1 MVDDWIPQP
10 LELILDTE
18 LDRFGVVVG
27 WDQDTR
33 RITLRPPEGGRAWR
47 STRYRR
53 ATATDKLRAR
63 VSELNREGR
72 RGW

>member
-33 RITLRPPEGGRAWR
+33 QITLRPLGGGRTWR
-47 STRYRR
+47 PTRYRR
-53 ATATDKLRAR
+53 ATTTDKLRAR

>member
-1 MVDDWIPQP
+1 MVDDWVPQP

-27 WDQDTR
+27 WDQATR
-33 RITLRPPEGGRAWR
+33 QITLRPLGGGRTWR
-47 STRYRR
+47 PACYRR
-53 ATATDKLRAR
+53 ATATDRLRAR

-72 RGW
+72 RW

>member
-10 LELILDTE
+10 LELILDVE
-18 LDRFGVVVG
+18 LDRFGIVVG

-33 RITLRPPEGGRAWR
+33 RITLRPLAGGRTWR
-47 STRYRR
+47 PVRYRR

-72 RGW
+72 PW